1 MIINSKQAIQYIM
14 CHCLPHVTPVCC
26 ILHHLESKHT
36 QELEILNITVT
47 HTHTYICI
55 FNPSVFPFPMGTL
68 DYFLSQCRKCI
79 TRSTRAVAS
88 HLRIEKFPCARSA
101 KSLSSC
107 IFICT
112 NKYSKYQNLVAAASS
127 ISSNSTNSFQI
138 CPLQIFSLRASFVPC
153 HTKTILS
160 PLLYP
165 LSPMSYQN

>member
-1 MIINSKQAIQYIM
+1 M
-14 CHCLPHVTPVCC
+14 CHCLPHLTPVCC

-107 IFICT
+107 IFTCT

-165 LSPMSYQN
+165 LSPMSYQNQPQLSCGLSR